1 MHSMRGLVAA
11 SLVQA
16 MLWCSNAAAQP
27 PAAAADAE
35 APGVDRPAENDAD
48 QKKKQTDTTERKEQ
62 TDTTSQAEGLGPK
75 TRSRGPTV
83 TQLDEV
89 VVEAKRPLT
98 AASSEVI
105 RARDYALRPHSTTQ
119 EILNN
124 VPGLLVVQHA
134 GGGKAVQYFLR
145 GFDIDHGTD
154 FALFT
159 DGIPVNMVTHAHGQ
173 GYADINYL
181 IPETVDTIQLY
192 KGPYF
197 VQLGDFDTAG
207 ALKFKTKDE
216 FGENFALAEGGS
228 FDTQRYVLGGSVPLT
243 WAKTL
248 LAAEAYFTN
257 GPFENPEH
265 YSRYNFFGKL
275 TVNPFVDQ
283 RLQFLGSVYSGD
295 WDGSGQIP
303 LRIVGN
309 EPGEIDRFASLDPTE
324 GGDSDRENLSA
335 LWNYEPSATEEW
347 SAQLWGSR
355 YHLRLFSD
363 FTFFKDTGLR
373 FYRPTPNGPYV
384 DRCGGLGT
392 NCPDLPDP
400 SIALNQFIPGDGI
413 EQDDTRLLF
422 GGFVAYKR
430 FWTFNDVPW
439 LGDLPMQTEFGIQTR
454 QDYIDVALWRQV
466 QRNRF
471 FAVNKVGVSEQSVSG
486 YWGQQIF
493 FTDWARLEGGLRGDV
508 FFFDVRNRLPSQN
521 QDANFSCLPNAD
533 GICPS
538 SGTPANAD
546 GAVLIKGN
554 HVEGLPSP
562 KVNLVLGPWYDT
574 DVYANFGYGF
584 HSNDARAVILTGRDG
599 LVPALGYEL
608 GSRTRQFDRLD
619 VAAALWLI
627 DLQSE
632 LVFSGDGGGVD
643 AEPETDPDG
652 EPIAGNFFPG
662 PPSRRWGVDF
672 ETRYQFTDWLF
683 ADYDLSW
690 ADPRFKNG
698 DAIPL
703 APTLL
708 MNGGL
713 TADLASFSGFLSGF
727 AASLRFR
734 YLADR
739 PANEDRTLTAQG
751 FTLLDLL
758 LRYRWRNVEASL
770 SFLNMTDTEWRQSQ
784 FAESTCVNQI
794 PSLDF
799 GSPPNNNQPCLAGGN
814 RPNPT
819 VPGGM
824 GVFADGIESIT
835 FTPGNPFAVRGGLQ
849 IFF

>member
-1 MHSMRGLVAA
+1 MHAMRRLVAA

-16 MLWCSNAAAQP
+16 MLWGSAATAQQ
-27 PAAAADAE
+27 PAASPEAV
-35 APGVDRPAENDAD
+35 APGADRDANEETGE
-48 QKKKQTDTTERKEQ
+48 KEPPIQTKETVTQTRTRKE
-62 TDTTSQAEGLGPK
+62 
-75 TRSRGPTV
+75 SRGPTV

-89 VVEAKRPLT
+89 VVEAQRPLS
-98 AASSEVI
+98 AASSETI
-105 RARDYALRPHSTTQ
+105 RARDFALRPHSTTQ

-145 GFDIDHGTD
+145 GFDSDHGTD
-154 FALFT
+154 IALST

-181 IPETVDTIQLY
+181 IPETVDTLQLY

-197 VQLGDFDTAG
+197 IELGDFATGG
-207 ALKFKTKDE
+207 ALQITTKDE
-216 FGENFALAEGGS
+216 FRENFALAEGGS
-228 FDTQRYVLGGSVPLT
+228 FSTQRYVLGGSVPIT
-243 WAKTL
+243 WGKNL

-257 GPFENPEH
+257 GPFDNPEH
-265 YSRYNFFGKL
+265 YARYNVFSKL
-275 TVNPFVDQ
+275 TFSPFADQ
-283 RLQFLGSVYSGD
+283 RLSFLGSVYSGD

-303 LRIVGN
+303 LRIVGDG
-309 EPGEIDRFASLDPTE
+309 PGEINRFGSLDPSE
-324 GGDSDRENLSA
+324 GGSSDRENLSA
-335 LWNYEPSATEEW
+335 QWSYKPSATEEW

-363 FTFFKDTGLR
+363 FTFFKDSGLR
-373 FYRPTPNGPYV
+373 FYKPATGGPFV
-384 DRCGGLGT
+384 DRCAGLALA
-392 NCPDLPDP
+392 CPDRPDP
-400 SIALNQFIPGDGI
+400 SLALDQFIPGDGI

-422 GGFVAYKR
+422 GGYIEYNR
-430 FWTFNDVPW
+430 FYTVSDLPW
-439 LGDLPMQTEFGIQTR
+439 LGDVPMQTEFGLQTR
-454 QDYIDVALWRQV
+454 RDNIDVALWRQV

-471 FAVNKVGVSEQSVSG
+471 FAVNKVGVQEQSVSG

-508 FFFDVRNRLPSQN
+508 FFFNVNNRLPQ
-521 QDANFSCLPNAD
+521 QDIDANFSCLPNAN
-533 GICPS
+533 GVCPS
-538 SGTPANAD
+538 SGVPTNND
-546 GAVLIKGN
+546 GAVLIQGN
-554 HVEGLPSP
+554 VIDGLPSP
-562 KVNLVLGPWYDT
+562 KVNLVLGPWYNT
-574 DVYANFGYGF
+574 DVYANFGYGY
-584 HSNDARAVILTGRDG
+584 HSNDARAVVLTGTDG

-619 VAAALWLI
+619 VATAIWVL

-643 AEPETDPDG
+643 ADPVTDPDG
-652 EPIAGNFFPG
+652 EPVAGNFFPG
-662 PPSRRWGVDF
+662 PPSRRWGIDF

-683 ADYDLSW
+683 ADYDLSF

-713 TADLASFSGFLSGF
+713 TADFASFSNYLQGF
-727 AASLRFR
+727 AAALRFR

-739 PANEDRTLTAQG
+739 PANEERTFTAQG
-751 FTLLDLL
+751 FALLDLL

-770 SFLNMTDTEWRQSQ
+770 SLLNLTDTAWRQSQ
-784 FAESTCVNQI
+784 FVEATCVNQI
-794 PSLDF
+794 PNLDF
-799 GSPPNNNQPCLAGGN
+799 RDPPRNLQPCLAGGN
-814 RPNPT
+814 RPNQPLDQNI
-819 VPGGM
+819 
-824 GVFADGIESIT
+824 GVFADGVEGIS